1 MSTLQGDG
9 LTRVLPVRVI
19 LVSQDCIKCLIS
31 ILLHNNL
38 HRSMQIKETQVQ
50 RRLSDFLMEP
60 VFEAR
65 FA

>member
-9 LTRVLPVRVI
+9 LTRILPVRVI
-19 LVSQDCIKCLIS
+19 LASQDCIKCLTS
-31 ILLHNNL
+31 ILVRNNL
-38 HRSMQIKETQVQ
+38 HRLVQLKKTKVQ

-60 VFEAR
+60 VFQAR